1 MRKSIILA
9 IFTSFCFVASYA
21 QNCDSKLRQARD
33 FESQKNYKGAAY
45 YYKRVAEDCDDENA
59 RAKYIECNKKWKES
73 QNTTSQKKSS
83 SEYVPKQQTTGLVS
97 NTKLYFDEDGENL
110 NNTPNVQVVIDASW
124 DYYLSEECQ
133 DWMSVYRS
141 GNTLVVNCSRNSYSM
156 ERDGRINIIGEINKE
171 IEVHQEGRR
180 VSSKSNTRAQTN
192 SAAPTF
198 EEPLAPVKISFEA
211 KKAVPTFENVGKL
224 LGLLEDDKNLGL
236 QIEISWCS
244 EQKIEMGIF
253 NKYPSRLMKKRI
265 KNITNYFVNSGIAKE
280 RIAWSIN
287 ESNTDCDSGYV
298 KLKDIN
304 GESSK

>member
-1 MRKSIILA
+1 MRKRMFLT
-9 IFTSFCFVASYA
+9 IFMSFCFVASYA
-21 QNCDSKLRQARD
+21 QNCDSKLRQAQE
-33 FESQKNYKGAAY
+33 FERQKNYKGAAY
-45 YYKRVAEDCDDENA
+45 YYKRVAEDCDDGNA

-73 QNTTSQKKSS
+73 QNTTSQKKPS

-124 DYYLSEECQ
+124 DYCLSEECQ

-156 ERDGRINIIGEINKE
+156 ERDGRINIIGEINEE

-192 SAAPTF
+192 SAVPTF

-211 KKAVPTFENVGKL
+211 KKAEPSFENIGKMMVRL
-224 LGLLEDDKNLGL
+224 EENKDLGLL
-236 QIEISWCS
+236 IEIPYCTYYN
-244 EQKIEMGIF
+244 E
-253 NKYPSRLMKKRI
+253 RLIKDRI
-265 KNITNYFVNSGIAKE
+265 KNITDHFIKLGIAKE
-280 RIAWSIN
+280 RISYNMPYVEVDGNDA
-287 ESNTDCDSGYV
+287 TCDCAYAKIANPDG
-298 KLKDIN
+298 KN
-304 GESSK
+304 SK